1 MSARQKMDKEPN
13 YSYVA
18 AKLLLGNI
26 HKEVLEIIEIVKSHG
41 GIKYAKNKMEE
52 LRLKAVEIINKF
64 DDSETKNSLIE
75 LTNYMITRKK

>member
-1 MSARQKMDKEPN
+1 
-13 YSYVA
+13 
-18 AKLLLGNI
+18 
-26 HKEVLEIIEIVKSHG
+26 
-41 GIKYAKNKMEE
+41 MEE